1 MSQRSTGKEVRERQ
15 SRGREQHKQRHRGME
30 EFGVLETGAQN
41 RSQRVMEM
49 KMEGQVEASPW
60 REPCGPR

>member
-1 MSQRSTGKEVRERQ
+1 MSHRSPGKEDRERQ
-15 SRGREQHKQRHRGME
+15 SREREQHKQTPGHGRIRGS
-30 EFGVLETGAQN
+30 GNCGAQS

-60 REPCGPR
+60 REPCGPC